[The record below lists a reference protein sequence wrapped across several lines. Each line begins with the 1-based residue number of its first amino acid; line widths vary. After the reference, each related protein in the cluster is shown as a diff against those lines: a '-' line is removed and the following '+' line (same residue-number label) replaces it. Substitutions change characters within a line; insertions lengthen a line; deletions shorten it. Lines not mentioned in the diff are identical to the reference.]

1 MSDDRTKEPR
11 QTGASTQQ
19 LTAGDR
25 EVVETLRSG
34 LSDSDQRW
42 LDDVLARQAQSE
54 RDAEE
59 RGEALPGPMW

>member
-11 QTGASTQQ
+11 QAGASTQP

-25 EVVETLRSG
+25 EVAETLRTG
-34 LSDSDQRW
+34 LSESDQSW

-54 RDAEE
+54 REAEQ
-59 RGEALPGPMW
+59 RGDALPGPMW